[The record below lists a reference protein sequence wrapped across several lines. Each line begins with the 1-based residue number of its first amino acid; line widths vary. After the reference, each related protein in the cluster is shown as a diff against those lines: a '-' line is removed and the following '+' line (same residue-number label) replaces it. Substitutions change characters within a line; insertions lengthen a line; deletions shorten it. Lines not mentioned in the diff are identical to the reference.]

1 MMLVHYVRL
10 ELLRLLRDPGY
21 LIMTLVSPLTMYL
34 VFSNLDL
41 GGSASADGALY
52 SMVGMAG
59 FGAIGAVMTS
69 GVSISEDKP
78 LGWIRQLRLLPL
90 APSQVVVGRALCAMA
105 AALPPIVAV
114 CLAGGLVNDVT
125 LSPGRWLAVFALL
138 WLGIAPLAVL
148 GVGFGYLLTAQKAQ
162 MAGLA
167 VYMGLS
173 LLGGL
178 WFPIG
183 KMPSWLASVS
193 RLTPVNRY
201 GELSWSVAGGHAPT
215 LVGTLV
221 LAAWAAAFTVFAVV
235 GYRRS
240 AQTV

>member
-1 MMLVHYVRL
+1 MMLIHYVRL
-10 ELLRLLRDPGY
+10 EMLRLLRDPGY
-21 LIMTLVSPLTMYL
+21 LIMTLISPLTMYL
-34 VFSNLDL
+34 VFTNLKL
-41 GGSASADGALY
+41 GGGTDSEGAVY

-69 GVSISEDKP
+69 GVAISEDKP

-90 APSQVVVGRALCAMA
+90 APSQVVIGRALCAMV

-114 CLAGGLVNDVT
+114 CLAGGLVNGVD

-138 WLGIAPLAVL
+138 WLGIAPIAVA
-148 GVGFGYLLTAQKAQ
+148 GVGIGYLLTPQKAQ
-162 MAGLA
+162 MAGLIF
-167 VYMGLS
+167 YMGLS

-178 WFPIG
+178 WFPI
-183 KMPSWLASVS
+183 KMMPSWLGHIS
-193 RLTPVNRY
+193 RVTPVNRY
-201 GELSWSVAGGHAPT
+201 GELSWNVAGGHAPT

-221 LAAWAAAFTVFAVV
+221 LAAWAVVFAGFAVV